1 MRKLHFIGGEK
12 GGIGKSFTSRLLA
25 QYYIDQ
31 QRPFVG
37 FDTDQSHST
46 FSRFYGEFTSTL
58 KTEGESLD
66 QIIETLD
73 AHPHCDVIV
82 DLAAQTA
89 NNVFRWVEQCDL
101 FELLADMGVQAYFWH
116 LVDDSADCKN
126 LLHAMLDKLD
136 SKNARLIVVKNS
148 GRGINFTPLESS
160 STYANALDA
169 GASIVELEA
178 LPAALVQKIDFD
190 NISFWAAANNSGQ
203 LGRVERQRVKAW
215 LKRQYDQLESVLPL
229 VEPAQEEQQFTAPE
243 SFFV

>member
-46 FSRFYGEFTSTL
+46 FSRFYGEFASTL
-58 KTEGESLD
+58 KTEGENLD

-73 AHPHCDVIV
+73 AHPDCDVIV

-89 NNVFRWVEQCDL
+89 NNLFRWVAQCDL
-101 FELLADMGVQAYFWH
+101 FELLADMGVQAYFWQ

-126 LLHAMLDKLD
+126 LLQNMLTKLD
-136 SKNARLIVVKNS
+136 SDSARLIVVKNA
-148 GRGINFTPLESS
+148 GRGINFAPLESS
-160 STYANALDA
+160 STYTDALAN
-169 GASIVELEA
+169 GASVVELEA
-178 LPAALVQKIDFD
+178 LPAALVQKIDFE
-190 NISFWAAANNSGQ
+190 NISFWAAANNSPQ

-215 LKRQYDQLESVLPL
+215 LKRQYDQLEGVLPL
-229 VEPAQEEQQFTAPE
+229 AEPAQEEQQFNAPE